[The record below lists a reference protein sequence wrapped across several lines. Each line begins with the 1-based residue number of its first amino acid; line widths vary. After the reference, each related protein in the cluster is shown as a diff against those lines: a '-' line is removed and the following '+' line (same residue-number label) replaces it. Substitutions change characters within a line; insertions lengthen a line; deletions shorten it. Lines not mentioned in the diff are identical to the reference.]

1 MTESHTPNRD
11 DVLLDAM
18 EEHYLKRELL
28 KFQLEEELQ
37 QLNDHDALRKFGY
50 PFTPSD
56 PKKVSKESSRLS
68 KGRTRTES
76 LISTSSSD
84 TSRNTDFPMLNYLL
98 REFVMTFPLFAKN
111 VSVDESFWQTKVQ
124 VFFEHFTD
132 LGFSDSYDLE
142 HATKRKKLGQK
153 FSKLILL
160 LFNSGVGTSLEESYY
175 EMDKEFSLKN
185 ETRKRSKIEDFT
197 IPTRE
202 NIQNLITNEP
212 FFINGWDVNIIAVID
227 NALLEDITPLTNP
240 TKIEP
245 SSAASMYGVGSLKST
260 HRWMKDTFAVQTSKT
275 SLFSKLSLSGPT
287 SESAASLADTS
298 SGKRRNVTGKTS
310 FIVRVRNID
319 SDESIYVVKSYK
331 SFKKLAESLVIQFPG
346 KKLPQLPHKIKK
358 RSHLHKVASNTSVNS
373 KQSVA
378 SSTKSE
384 SSSQMPYT
392 IDESFDDDRDTAFA
406 EEDGSENGEPGVMG
420 YDDLMD
426 DKLRTSLRQYMRS
439 LCKDEEVAISS
450 TLVSFF
456 DTDKIA
462 SMTDLENPD
471 IKADIKKRSNTDI
484 SNLETQLN
492 FQKLA
497 LEKSLVLQDSM
508 KEFKAKLLK
517 DDSYLLD
524 LANELKEKT
533 SITELSPI
541 FQDFIEWFKIYFSSL
556 IFQTFIGND
565 NSYGLYTQ
573 IRRLHKLMPY
583 TMMEQIVR
591 FTNPMAIM
599 KGMIDLF
606 MAQPPQLLGGGQSLL
621 QTMFSTILTDDLRV
635 YKARVKDLEDLV
647 LQECPD
653 KIAAKSIMKCLKE
666 YVLEKSGKVKPFSME
681 DVHAES
687 VAMNMPIVLIILMKY
702 DDMSVV
708 SNEAVTQVIESYTSW
723 KVALGDAASSV
734 ATDSKSGSPGV
745 QLDKNAKYFQHIKE
759 LYALYMKEHD
769 KRLMRQLWQ
778 DSELQSLL
786 KAIVT
791 LVYEPMVRVF
801 KVAKMDVALRN
812 FERFMSDLIKL
823 LDMIMEGRTGAS
835 TQFNIIDSIY
845 NLVTR
850 HQDSFFE
857 FLHDVYVNDTEQI
870 FEGFILWFAKIIK
883 FLQTSKYGEDD
894 KRIDINALV
903 VSASTDASI
912 DLDAE
917 LLKEQIDAV
926 IKKKVDARKI
936 YKDIVDL
943 RMKEESTNVPGN
955 KNRQPLENA
964 MEKKWQEINDS
975 IMPENTM
982 NAGLADGELVDLDI
996 DTKDFGYSKK
1006 GAQNTLEEQYHSV
1019 LARELDES
1027 EIQKLRARYM
1037 TDILCDALDETQ
1049 DATAVDQPSSATP

>member
-1 MTESHTPNRD
+1 MADSATAHQSGVD
-11 DVLLDAM
+11 LDAVQ
-18 EEHYLKRELL
+18 EHYLKRELL
-28 KFQLEEELQ
+28 KFELEQELQ
-37 QLNDHDALRKFGY
+37 ELNDHDALRKFGF
-50 PFTPSD
+50 PFTASD
-56 PKKVSKESSRLS
+56 PKKVAKEGSRLAKS
-68 KGRTRTES
+68 NSQDES
-76 LISTSSSD
+76 LITQSASESMK
-84 TSRNTDFPMLNYLL
+84 NTDFPMLNYLL
-98 REFVMTFPLFAKN
+98 RKFVMTFPLFAKN
-111 VSVDESFWQTKVQ
+111 VSIDESFWQTKVQ

-142 HATKRKKLGQK
+142 QATKRKKLGQK

-160 LFNSGVGTSLEESYY
+160 LFNSGVGTSQEKSYY

-197 IPTRE
+197 IPTKE

-212 FFINGWDVNIIAVID
+212 FFINGWDVNIVAVID
-227 NALLEDITPLTNP
+227 DSVLGDIAPLSNP
-240 TKIEP
+240 TKIE
-245 SSAASMYGVGSLKST
+245 SSSSASMYGVGSLKST

-275 SLFSKLSLSGPT
+275 SLFSKLSLNGSA
-287 SESAASLADTS
+287 SESTATS
-298 SGKRRNVTGKTS
+298 SNSSPSKKKAITGKTS

-319 SDESIYVVKSYK
+319 SEEATYVVKSYK
-331 SFKKLAESLVIQFPG
+331 AFKKLADSLIIQFPG
-346 KKLPQLPHKIKK
+346 KKLPHVPHKIKR
-358 RSHLHKVASNTSVNS
+358 RSHLHKVASNTSVS
-373 KQSVA
+373 SRQSV
-378 SSTKSE
+378 SSSLRSE
-384 SSSQMPYT
+384 SSSQVPYT
-392 IDESFDDDRDTAFA
+392 IDQSFDDDKDTTNQD
-406 EEDGSENGEPGVMG
+406 EEELDQDETDVMAYG
-420 YDDLMD
+420 DLMD
-426 DKLRTSLRQYMRS
+426 DKLRTSLRQYLRS
-439 LCKDEEVAISS
+439 LCRDEEVAISS
-450 TLVSFF
+450 TLVAFF
-456 DTDKIA
+456 DTDKI
-462 SMTDLENPD
+462 SSLDDLDNSV
-471 IKADIKKRSNTDI
+471 IKSDIKKRANTDI

-497 LEKSLVLQDSM
+497 LEKSLILQDSM
-508 KEFKAKLLK
+508 KEFKTKLLK

-524 LANELKEKT
+524 LANEIKEKT
-533 SITELSPI
+533 SITQLSPI

-583 TMMEQIVR
+583 TMMEQIVK

-606 MAQPPQLLGGGQSLL
+606 MAQPPQILGGGQSLL
-621 QTMFSTILTDDLRV
+621 QTMFSTILTDDLKV
-635 YKARVKDLEDLV
+635 YKARVKDLEELV
-647 LQECPD
+647 LQQCPD
-653 KIAAKSIMKCLKE
+653 KVSAKSIMKCLKE
-666 YVLEKSGKVKPFSME
+666 YVLDKSGKVKPFSIE

-687 VAMNMPIVLIILMKY
+687 VAMGMPVVLIILMKY

-723 KVALGDAASSV
+723 KVALGDAASSI
-734 ATDSKSGSPGV
+734 APDSKSSSPGP
-745 QLDKNAKYFQHIKE
+745 QLDKSAQYFQHIKE

-791 LVYEPMVRVF
+791 LIYEPMVRVF

-823 LDMIMEGRTGAS
+823 LDMIMEGRTGAN

-883 FLQTSKYGEDD
+883 FLQTSKYGDDD
-894 KRIDINALV
+894 KRIDVNALIA
-903 VSASTDASI
+903 SAVKDASVE
-912 DLDAE
+912 LDAV
-917 LLKEQIDAV
+917 LLKDQIDAV

-936 YKDIVDL
+936 YKEIVDL
-943 RMKEESTNVPGN
+943 RTKEETANASNS
-955 KNRQPLENA
+955 KNGQPIEHV
-964 MEKKWQEINDS
+964 MDKKWKEINDS

-996 DTKDFGYSKK
+996 DTKDFGYLKK
-1006 GAQNTLEEQYHSV
+1006 EKGNTLEDQYNSV
-1019 LARELDES
+1019 LAREIDES
-1027 EIQKLRARYM
+1027 EIQKLRAKYM
-1037 TDILCDALDETQ
+1037 VDILRDALSNETEESVT
-1049 DATAVDQPSSATP
+1049 ATTST